1 LSGKGLT
8 PICVLDARARL
19 GEGPVWDVRERVLY
33 WVDIRAPAVHRL
45 DPATGATH
53 TWPMPEPIGAVA
65 LREADGLLVALRS
78 GLHRLDHRTGALDL
92 LCAPE
97 PDRPDNR
104 LNDGRCDRRGRF
116 WVGSMNDR
124 SRVPTGA
131 LYRVDV
137 NGTCHRAL
145 DGITVPNSLAWSP
158 DGRTMYFADTPT
170 RVIRAFDFDPASGVP
185 SRPRVFSTVPDGAGY
200 PDGATVD
207 ADGFLWSANW
217 DGWQVTRYAPDG
229 RRDKVVPLPVQ
240 RPTSCAFGGERLDVL
255 YVTSAA
261 TRLTPEELARGPLA
275 GGLFT
280 VEPGVRGLPEPRF
293 GG

>member
-1 LSGKGLT
+1 VT

-19 GEGPVWDVRERVLY
+19 GEGPVWDARERVLY
-33 WVDIRAPAVHRL
+33 WVDIRAPALHRF

-53 TWPMPEPIGAVA
+53 TWPMPEAIGAAA
-65 LREADGLLVALRS
+65 LREAGGALVALRS
-78 GLHRLDHRTGALDL
+78 GLHRLDLETGALDL

-131 LYRVDV
+131 LYRADVD
-137 NGTCHRAL
+137 GRCHRML
-145 DGITVPNSLAWSP
+145 GGITVPNSLAWSP
-158 DGRTMYFADTPT
+158 DGAVMYFADTPT
-170 RVIRAFDFDPASGVP
+170 RTIWAFDFDPEAGVP
-185 SRPRVFSTVPDGAGY
+185 SRRRVFATVPDGAGY

-207 ADGFLWSANW
+207 ADGFLWSAHW

-229 RRDKVVPLPVQ
+229 RPDRIVSLPVQ
-240 RPTSCAFGGERLDVL
+240 RPTSCAFGGEGLDVL

-261 TRLTPEELARGPLA
+261 TGLTPAELARGPLA
-275 GGLFT
+275 GGLFALET
-280 VEPGVRGLPEPRF
+280 GVRGLPEPRF